1 MPHGHA
7 LLLGHTLGATPVP
20 GPASLAT
27 QQTQTL
33 VDPPFPVTRGT
44 AGKSLQEDVSQCA
57 PQTPGQRMVPPGP
70 AVSAPHGEPPAEAH
84 ATQERQFPPISI
96 PALPST
102 ITPSV
107 TTATGSSRKSAHH
120 TAVGQVGQVEA
131 LPGTAPY
138 HLREQ
143 PAMLNALHIL
153 AILAFTSAPAQR
165 LPLLPGPRPLAPR

>member
-1 MPHGHA
+1 MIQLYACSTVA
-7 LLLGHTLGATPVP
+7 L
-20 GPASLAT
+20 
-27 QQTQTL
+27 
-33 VDPPFPVTRGT
+33 
-44 AGKSLQEDVSQCA
+44 
-57 PQTPGQRMVPPGP
+57 
-70 AVSAPHGEPPAEAH
+70 HGEADSSEGLP
-84 ATQERQFPPISI
+84 RLVCDI
-96 PALPST
+96 PALQ
-102 ITPSV
+102 
-107 TTATGSSRKSAHH
+107 